1 MKTPHT
7 KAAEIASLHDNA
19 INCLKSM
26 LRHGIATLSEGGI
39 EQETFDA
46 LPAFGKVPAK
56 VLGAYSAFY
65 SALASLGEAGG
76 LEMPDAERYIVNT
89 TTGAVT
95 YVPPEPQPEPEPFVF
110 PEPES

>member
-26 LRHGIATLSEGGI
+26 LRHGISTLSGGGT

-65 SALASLGEAGG
+65 QALASIGEAGG
-76 LEMPDAERYIVNT
+76 LEMPDEDRYLVNIE
-89 TTGAVT
+89 TGAVT
-95 YVPPEPQPEPEPFVF
+95 YVAPPVPEPVVLPDPVP
-110 PEPES
+110 

>member
-26 LRHGIATLSEGGI
+26 LRHGIATLSEGGM

-65 SALASLGEAGG
+65 AALAAIGEVGG
-76 LEMPDAERYIVNT
+76 LEIPDAERYVVNT
-89 TTGAVT
+89 STGAVT
-95 YVPPEPQPEPEPFVF
+95 YVAPPVPEPVVF
-110 PEPES
+110 PEPEP

>member
-7 KAAEIASLHDNA
+7 KATEIASLHDNA

-26 LRHGIATLSEGGI
+26 LRHGIATLSEGGT

-56 VLGAYSAFY
+56 VLEPAGAAVIPQTGKLSFY
-65 SALASLGEAGG
+65 LS
-76 LEMPDAERYIVNT
+76 YI
-89 TTGAVT
+89 AVA
-95 YVPPEPQPEPEPFVF
+95 
-110 PEPES
+110 

>member
-1 MKTPHT
+1 MKTPHA

-26 LRHGIATLSEGGI
+26 LRHGISTLSEGGT

-56 VLGAYSAFY
+56 VFGAYSAFY
-65 SALASLGEAGG
+65 QALALIGEAEGV
-76 LEMPDAERYIVNT
+76 EMPDAERYLINIE
-89 TTGAVT
+89 TGVVT
-95 YVPPEPQPEPEPFVF
+95 YIAPLVPEPVVF
-110 PEPES
+110 PEPEP